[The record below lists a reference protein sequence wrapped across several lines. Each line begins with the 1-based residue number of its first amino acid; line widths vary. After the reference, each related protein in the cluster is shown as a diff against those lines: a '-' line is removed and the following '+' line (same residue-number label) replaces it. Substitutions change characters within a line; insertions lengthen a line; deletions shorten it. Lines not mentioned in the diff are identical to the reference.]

1 MELIVISLYAKW
13 SPLLREIILWSKPI
27 GNIPSAK
34 LFLFWDYAHVIFC
47 ISNWGCEN
55 VHKSIVTEKNV
66 FGFFKRHLEK
76 LLPLK
81 SLFLSFLHSWK
92 LDWKSLEFN
101 HTFQYFHIGVRNV
114 KRRLICKTFSE
125 KTTIILSFWQIVKGN
140 IAAFLIRWCLPLIYQ
155 HRNKITIRLVCCNCG
170 LSRLQPFHVCKLL

>member
-1 MELIVISLYAKW
+1 MLY
-13 SPLLREIILWSKPI
+13 SVYPI
-27 GNIPSAK
+27 EVVRMYTKVLSQK
-34 LFLFWDYAHVIFC
+34 
-47 ISNWGCEN
+47 
-55 VHKSIVTEKNV
+55 KNV

-92 LDWKSLEFN
+92 LYWKSLEFDWQWN
-101 HTFQYFHIGVRNV
+101 HTFQYFHIGVRDV

-125 KTTIILSFWQIVKGN
+125 MTTIILSFWQIVKGN

-170 LSRLQPFHVCKLL
+170 LSRLQPFHVRNLLQNLFFS

>member
-1 MELIVISLYAKW
+1 MLMLY
-13 SPLLREIILWSKPI
+13 SVYPI
-27 GNIPSAK
+27 EVVRMYTKVLSQK
-34 LFLFWDYAHVIFC
+34 
-47 ISNWGCEN
+47 
-55 VHKSIVTEKNV
+55 KNV

-125 KTTIILSFWQIVKGN
+125 KTTIILKKSKKFFAPYSFWQIVKGN